1 MLYEEMRSY
10 CYRHGRWD
18 EEHKFDRRSSGIS
31 KEEFKDFLTSH
42 NFTKDSWGTWD
53 NGTIKISSINSGYN
67 EGTIYEIAH
76 IQFKNSKTDACLKYE
91 GKSFGE
97 YIFDLYVKNYT
108 DYYTKGMDATRYQF
122 TGDSNSWKEF
132 FFKEFEI
139 AIDKLNTKWAL
150 KHKKDKI
157 ADNLQQI
164 ENEIDYAIEEVADEL
179 KQYNIKLETTNNE
192 IASTTLTYRFS
203 KDIKARIHLPCII
216 IRKLKNGKNTMCYRD
231 YNTYDND
238 FSVWKKVKDGTTP
251 DEIKQFIKDY
261 FEPWYGLK
269 DIYIKKPG
277 FVD

>member
-1 MLYEEMRSY
+1 M
-10 CYRHGRWD
+10 
-18 EEHKFDRRSSGIS
+18 
-31 KEEFKDFLTSH
+31 
-42 NFTKDSWGTWD
+42 
-53 NGTIKISSINSGYN
+53 
-67 EGTIYEIAH
+67 
-76 IQFKNSKTDACLKYE
+76 
-91 GKSFGE
+91 
-97 YIFDLYVKNYT
+97 VK
-108 DYYTKGMDATRYQF
+108 DATRYQF
-122 TGDSNSWKEF
+122 TGDSNLWKEF
-132 FFKEFEI
+132 FFKEFGI
-139 AIDKLNTKWAL
+139 AIDKLNIKWAL

-203 KDIKARIHLPCII
+203 KDIKARIPLPCII

-238 FSVWKKVKDGTTP
+238 YSVWKKVKDGTTP
-251 DEIKQFIKDY
+251 DEIKQFIRDY

-269 DIYIKKPG
+269 DIYINKPG

>member
-1 MLYEEMRSY
+1 M
-10 CYRHGRWD
+10 
-18 EEHKFDRRSSGIS
+18 
-31 KEEFKDFLTSH
+31 
-42 NFTKDSWGTWD
+42 
-53 NGTIKISSINSGYN
+53 
-67 EGTIYEIAH
+67 
-76 IQFKNSKTDACLKYE
+76 
-91 GKSFGE
+91 
-97 YIFDLYVKNYT
+97 
-108 DYYTKGMDATRYQF
+108 
-122 TGDSNSWKEF
+122 
-132 FFKEFEI
+132 
-139 AIDKLNTKWAL
+139 

-231 YNTYDND
+231 YNSYDND

-251 DEIKQFIKDY
+251 DEIKQFIRDY

-269 DIYIKKPG
+269 DVYIKKPG